1 MMAEG
6 RKTGEERLGKEKE
19 NGRKGRRREDGGGKD
34 KGREKKGVK
43 RTDGKEKEKR

>member
-1 MMAEG
+1 MEG
-6 RKTGEERLGKEKE
+6 REGGEMME
-19 NGRKGRRREDGGGKD
+19 GGKD